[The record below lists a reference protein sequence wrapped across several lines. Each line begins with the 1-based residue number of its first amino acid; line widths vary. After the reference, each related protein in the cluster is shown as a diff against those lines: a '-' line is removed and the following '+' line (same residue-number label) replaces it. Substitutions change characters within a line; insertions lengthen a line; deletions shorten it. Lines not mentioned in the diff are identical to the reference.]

1 MVVQIIISPS
11 DKKDKKYMARIDG
24 KKSIHFG
31 QAGASDMT
39 LHKNED
45 RKNRYILRHQ
55 KNEDWN
61 DYNTAG
67 FYSKHILWNK
77 PTIIE
82 SIRDTNNKF
91 KNINIKFK

>member
-1 MVVQIIISPS
+1 MHIVIKQSHLP
-11 DKKDKKYMARIDG
+11 DKKYMAIIDD
-24 KKSIHFG
+24 KKTIHFG

-61 DYNTAG
+61 NPLTAG
-67 FYSKHILWNK
+67 FYSRWITWNK
-77 PTIIE
+77 PTLTE
-82 SIRDTNNKF
+82 SVKDTNNRF
-91 KNINIKFK
+91 KNIHIKLSR